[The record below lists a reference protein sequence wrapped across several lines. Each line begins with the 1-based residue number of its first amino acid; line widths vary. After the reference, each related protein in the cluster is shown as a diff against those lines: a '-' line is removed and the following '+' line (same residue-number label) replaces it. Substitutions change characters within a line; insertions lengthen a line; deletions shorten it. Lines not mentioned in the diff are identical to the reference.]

1 MSRENPKAAAEKREA
16 FVNKLAS
23 LGYKVELIKQKP
35 VTYRINGK
43 RVNVRVR
50 DIPADSA
57 ATRFWY
63 DLSTSVLDEV
73 DYVAYLTTTP
83 DYFVMMP
90 SGFLAGVADRMSTR
104 PKHPNKR
111 VFYLDWDSLDL
122 ELSGGERV
130 SVRDY
135 YHNLLDKDDHPR
147 L

>member
-1 MSRENPKAAAEKREA
+1 MSRENPDAAAEKRDA
-16 FVNKLAS
+16 FIAKLKD
-23 LGYKVELIKQKP
+23 LGYKVDQIKRKP

-50 DIPADSA
+50 DIPADTV

-63 DLSTSVLDEV
+63 DLSTSVLDDV
-73 DYVAYLTTTP
+73 DYVAYLTTSL

-90 SGFLAGVADRMSTR
+90 SGFLKGVSERMSTR

-111 VFYLDWDSLDL
+111 VFYLDWDRL
-122 ELSGGERV
+122 ELELTGGERI
-130 SVRDY
+130 SFNSY
-135 YHNLLDKDDHPR
+135 YHNLKDEAEYPS